1 MVVRRS
7 FTGKVDMLLGY
18 TDDEN
23 SRKRIA
29 DGRAFILRDWTATK
43 LRTFETFGS
52 GWQQYGRAR
61 KSHTFKQNEQQ
72 TYGMEQERCR

>member
-1 MVVRRS
+1 MLEW
-7 FTGKVDMLLGY
+7 KVDMLLGY

-29 DGRAFILRDWTATK
+29 DGRDVILRDWTATK
-43 LRTFETFGS
+43 LRLLRRSGVVGS
-52 GWQQYGRAR
+52 STEGPR